1 MATTNVTIRMDEEL
15 KKQADD
21 LFSDLGLSMTAALI
35 AFTKQAVKE
44 QRIPFVIS
52 RNVPNAETICAINEV
67 DKMKRNPEIYKGYDD
82 IDEMMTNMEDE
93 FDLKVIAEYESDP
106 DKKTYSHEEVK
117 NMLKIN

>member
-1 MATTNVTIRMDEEL
+1 MFNMATTNVTIRMDEEL

-52 RNVPNAETICAINEV
+52 RNVPNAETICAIEEIE
-67 DKMKRNPEIYKGYDD
+67 KMKRNPEINKGYDD
-82 IDEMMTNMEDE
+82 VDEMMTELLN
-93 FDLKVIAEYESDP
+93 
-106 DKKTYSHEEVK
+106 
-117 NMLKIN
+117 